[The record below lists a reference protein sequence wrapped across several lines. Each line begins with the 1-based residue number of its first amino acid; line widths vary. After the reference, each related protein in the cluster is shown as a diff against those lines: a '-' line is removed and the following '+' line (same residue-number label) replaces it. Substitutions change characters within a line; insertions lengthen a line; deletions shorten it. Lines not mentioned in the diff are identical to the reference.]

1 MTLGNAIDR
10 LWKECERARKKKIE
24 KPITRAL
31 YETWKWADAY
41 EDKHRKS

>member
-31 YETWKWADAY
+31 YETWKWAEEIGRA
-41 EDKHRKS
+41 HV